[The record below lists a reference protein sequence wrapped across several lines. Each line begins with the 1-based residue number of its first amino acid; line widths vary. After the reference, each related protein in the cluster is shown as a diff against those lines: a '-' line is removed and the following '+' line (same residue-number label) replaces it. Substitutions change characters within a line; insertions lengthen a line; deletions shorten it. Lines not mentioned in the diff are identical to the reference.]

1 MNASLEIN
9 GDVDLSAVGSLSN
22 SEDLV
27 LAGGGRYDDL
37 VIWNRALTDL
47 EMRSGYGRAL
57 SSNHDAAGHWTFNDG
72 TGTTAADSVGSAD
85 FTITGDHSWLAGG
98 LEPSD
103 LGQTAWTFSDGN
115 TYAAEV
121 KTAFFALVESSV
133 VTLTGVRP
141 VFTFEP
147 EGTAVTLDLTATASQ
162 TPSIAGSSTA
172 TSSLRDEDGWYN
184 ISSLAGEFFSITAA
198 IPSSTSLLAHE
209 ILGFEIRYSVEKS
222 R

>member
-1 MNASLEIN
+1 MNEN
-9 GDVDLSAVGSLSN
+9 TGT
-22 SEDLV
+22 DLV
-27 LAGGGRYDDL
+27 DIIGGNDL
-37 VIWNRALTDL
+37 ALT
-47 EMRSGYGRAL
+47 G
-57 SSNHDAAGHWTFNDG
+57 TF
-72 TGTTAADSVGSAD
+72 AWV
-85 FTITGDHSWLAGG
+85 AGG
-98 LEPSD
+98 LPRTTVQ
-103 LGQTAWTFSDGN
+103 QTAWTFSDGN

-147 EGTAVTLDLTATASQ
+147 EGTAVTLDLTVTASQ

-184 ISSLAGEFFSITAA
+184 VSSLAGEFFSITAA
-198 IPSSTSLLAHE
+198 MPSSTSLLAHE